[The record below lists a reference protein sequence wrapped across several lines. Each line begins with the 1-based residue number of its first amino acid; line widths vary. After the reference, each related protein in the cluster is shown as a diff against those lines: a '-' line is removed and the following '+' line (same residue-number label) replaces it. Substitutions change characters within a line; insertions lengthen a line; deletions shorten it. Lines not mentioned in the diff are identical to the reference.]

1 MARAIAR
8 GLASGSNG
16 HFLPNDM
23 PTPHGAGPL
32 PSYQNRACPIRLRH
46 EAGSV
51 GQGSSCWLVFC
62 VRPHRPARSTGQPKL
77 DPVCGLF
84 SRRCAP
90 DARQRQLKRRVGGVD
105 LPHFGRRQALE
116 STPFE
121 RSTTQVFRMAADA
134 HLTEFIKQSDAL
146 LAWKGKLDALLSQP
160 DRWGKKHDFTAS
172 RPIIERMFQMAEDLS
187 ELSLELVDYSFMSTL
202 NQHME
207 KAASYLAQIDELDT
221 EGIVNNQQS
230 IMSNLNACY
239 GQILTV
245 YKQEVPWLMILGGKL
260 DNWTGQAKQ
269 EFQRTRNI
277 RKEAGQHLKEI
288 SDAAAL
294 ARETA
299 GNVGA
304 TAFTAGFTNQA
315 KKSLESSRRWL
326 WGAGVAFV
334 LALGA
339 TAHFVWLHATE
350 SATAPQNAADAIIY
364 MGWRVGTVSLL
375 FWAAIWC
382 GRHFRAHTH
391 NREVNQH
398 RAVCLENMR
407 AFHAS
412 VKDQGIKDLV
422 ALEFA
427 RAATQG
433 MPTGFISGRAET
445 RAESLPNVLPFASGQ
460 ASTSKG

>member
-1 MARAIAR
+1 
-8 GLASGSNG
+8 
-16 HFLPNDM
+16 
-23 PTPHGAGPL
+23 
-32 PSYQNRACPIRLRH
+32 
-46 EAGSV
+46 
-51 GQGSSCWLVFC
+51 
-62 VRPHRPARSTGQPKL
+62 
-77 DPVCGLF
+77 
-84 SRRCAP
+84 
-90 DARQRQLKRRVGGVD
+90 
-105 LPHFGRRQALE
+105 
-116 STPFE
+116 
-121 RSTTQVFRMAADA
+121 MAADA